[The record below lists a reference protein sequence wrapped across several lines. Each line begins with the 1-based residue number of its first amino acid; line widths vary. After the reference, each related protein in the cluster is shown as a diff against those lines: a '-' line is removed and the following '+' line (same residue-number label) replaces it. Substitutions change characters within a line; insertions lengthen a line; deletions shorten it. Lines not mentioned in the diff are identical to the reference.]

1 LELVVKYAVYA
12 WLNLLKVIIFILKSD
27 EKINKMP
34 CKHIFHNHCVK
45 LWLKTHKNC
54 PSFNILNIF
63 IDCRFDLELFFLKKN
78 DNEKNWLK
86 S

>member
-1 LELVVKYAVYA
+1 
-12 WLNLLKVIIFILKSD
+12 
-27 EKINKMP
+27 MP

-78 DNEKNWLK
+78 DNEKN
-86 S
+86 